1 MAWTSHQYVN
11 IWLWYCFY
19 HAAASWN
26 FLRLQFFILKAVC
39 TNLIDLWSH
48 SSKIIFLVVFFYFH
62 KFKMR
67 KNLLPCSCLSITGT
81 IPRALGMI
89 CRCQISLFDAS
100 KWRGQVG
107 NFLTQWGKVFPSWVG
122 KFSHLFPPLRSFKDL
137 ATSWRTS
144 ALTILPQL
152 IKRLLHFFERASP
165 ITGIELAIFR

>member
-89 CRCQISLFDAS
+89 CRCQISLFEAS
-100 KWRGQVG
+100 KCRRQVG
-107 NFLTQWGKVFPSWVG
+107 NFLIQWGKVFPLAPMLW
-122 KFSHLFPPLRSFKDL
+122 SFKDL
-137 ATSWRTS
+137 AISWRTS
-144 ALTILPQL
+144 ALTVVPQL
-152 IKRLLHFFERASP
+152 IKRMF
-165 ITGIELAIFR
+165 